1 MKQGNDMNAARW
13 KQFASFAVLAALLS
27 GCSTIDR
34 LKNIG
39 AGPPPLAPIANP
51 EAKAVAVTTPVAH
64 PQVSNSLWQPNA
76 HSFFHDPRA
85 SRVGDVIT
93 VDVTIADSGQISNV
107 TNTGRTNSEAA
118 NMTNFFGLE
127 SALPSL
133 LKGSDPASLVNLG
146 STSAQQGSGSV
157 NRSEAIDLTLAALVT
172 QVMPNGNLVI
182 GGHQQVRVN
191 SELRDL
197 QISGV
202 VRTEDITSDN
212 TVNLAQIAEAR
223 IAYGGQ
229 GDITNMQDPRYGEQ
243 LFDILMPF

>member
-1 MKQGNDMNAARW
+1 MTAVRW
-13 KQFASFAVLAALLS
+13 KQFASFAVIGALLS
-27 GCSTIDR
+27 GCTAVDR

-39 AGPPPLAPIANP
+39 AGPPDLAPIANP
-51 EAKAVAVTTPVAH
+51 EAKAVAVAVPTTQ
-64 PQVSNSLWQPNA
+64 PQLSNSLWQPNA

-107 TNTGRTNSEAA
+107 TNTGRSNSEAA
-118 NMTNFFGLE
+118 NLTNFFGLE
-127 SALPSL
+127 SQLPNL
-133 LKGSDPASLVNLG
+133 LQGADPSKLVNLG
-146 STSAQQGSGSV
+146 STGTQQGSGSV
-157 NRSEAIDLTLAALVT
+157 NRSETISLTLAALVT
-172 QVMPNGNLVI
+172 QVMPNGNLAI
-182 GGHQQVRVN
+182 NGHQQVRVN

-202 VRTEDITSDN
+202 VRTEDISSDN

-229 GDITNMQDPRYGEQ
+229 GEITNMQQPRYGEQ

>member
-1 MKQGNDMNAARW
+1 MSVAIG
-13 KQFASFAVLAALLS
+13 KQFASFAVLTALLS
-27 GCSTIDR
+27 GCTAVDR
-34 LKNIG
+34 LQNIG

-51 EAKAVAVTTPVAH
+51 EAKAVAVTTTASQPLL
-64 PQVSNSLWQPNA
+64 SNSLWQPNA

-107 TNTGRTNSEAA
+107 TNTGRSNSEAA
-118 NMTNFFGLE
+118 NLTNFFGLE
-127 SALPSL
+127 SQIPNLLQGADPS
-133 LKGSDPASLVNLG
+133 KLVNLG
-146 STSAQQGSGSV
+146 STGTQQGSGSV
-157 NRSEAIDLTLAALVT
+157 NRSESISLTLAALVT

-229 GDITNMQDPRYGEQ
+229 GSITNMQQPRYGEQ

>member
-1 MKQGNDMNAARW
+1 MSATYL
-13 KQFASFAVLAALLS
+13 KQFASFTVLAALLC
-27 GCSTIDR
+27 GCTAVDR
-34 LKNIG
+34 LKNLG
-39 AGPPPLAPIANP
+39 AGPPELAPIANP
-51 EAKAVAVTTPVAH
+51 EAKAVAVTTPAAQ
-64 PQVSNSLWQPNA
+64 PQLSNSLWQPNA

-93 VDVTIADSGQISNV
+93 VDVTIADSGQISNA
-107 TNTGRTNSEAA
+107 TNTGRTNSESA
-118 NMTNFFGLE
+118 NLTNFFGLE
-127 SALPSL
+127 SQLPSL
-133 LKGSDPASLVNLG
+133 MQGADPSKLVNLG
-146 STSAQQGSGSV
+146 STGTQQGTGSV
-157 NRSEAIDLTLAALVT
+157 NRSESISLTLAALVT
-172 QVMPNGNLVI
+172 QLMPNGNLVI
-182 GGHQQVRVN
+182 NGHQQVRVN

-229 GDITNMQDPRYGEQ
+229 GQITNMQQPRYGEQ

>member
-1 MKQGNDMNAARW
+1 MTRAYW
-13 KQFASFAVLAALLS
+13 KQYASLAVLAALLS
-27 GCSTIDR
+27 GCTAVDR
-34 LKNIG
+34 LKDIG
-39 AGPPPLAPIANP
+39 AGPPTFAPIAKP
-51 EAKAVAVTTPVAH
+51 EAKAVTVATTAGQ
-64 PQVSNSLWQPNA
+64 PQLSNSLWQPNA

-93 VDVTIADSGQISNV
+93 VDVTIADSGQISNA
-107 TNTGRTNSEAA
+107 TTTGRTNSEAA
-118 NMTNFFGLE
+118 NLTNFFGLE
-127 SALPSL
+127 SQIPHL
-133 LKGSDPASLVNLG
+133 LQGADPTNLVNMG
-146 STSAQQGSGSV
+146 STGAQTGTGSV
-157 NRSEAIDLTLAALVT
+157 NRSEQISLTLAALVT

-182 GGHQQVRVN
+182 NGHQQVRVN

-229 GDITNMQDPRYGEQ
+229 GQITNMQQPRFGEQ

>member
-1 MKQGNDMNAARW
+1 MTAASW
-13 KQFASFAVLAALLS
+13 KLFASVATVSALLG
-27 GCSTIDR
+27 GCSAVDR

-39 AGPPPLAPIANP
+39 SGPPAMAPIANP
-51 EAKAVAVTTPVAH
+51 EAKAVAVTIPAA
-64 PQVSNSLWQPNA
+64 QAQLSNSLWQPNA

-93 VDVTIADSGQISNV
+93 VDVTIADSGQISNA
-107 TNTGRTNSEAA
+107 TNTGRSNSETA
-118 NMTNFFGLE
+118 NLTNFFGLE
-127 SALPSL
+127 SKLPSL
-133 LKGSDPASLVNLG
+133 LQGSDPSKLVNLG
-146 STSAQQGSGSV
+146 STGAQQGSGTV
-157 NRSEAIDLTLAALVT
+157 NRSEQISLTLAALVT

-182 GGHQQVRVN
+182 NGHQQVRVN

-197 QISGV
+197 EISGV

-229 GDITNMQDPRYGEQ
+229 GQITNMQEPRYGEQ

>member
-1 MKQGNDMNAARW
+1 MRAAYW
-13 KQFASFAVLAALLS
+13 KQFASLTVMAAFLC
-27 GCSTIDR
+27 GCTAIDR

-39 AGPPPLAPIANP
+39 SGPPDLAPIANP
-51 EAKAVAVTTPVAH
+51 EAKAVAVAGPPSQ
-64 PQVSNSLWQPNA
+64 PQLSNSLWQPNA

-85 SRVGDVIT
+85 SRVGDVLT
-93 VDVTIADSGQISNV
+93 VDVTIADSGQISNT
-107 TNTGRTNSEAA
+107 TNTGRTNSESA
-118 NMTNFFGLE
+118 NLTNFFGLE
-127 SALPSL
+127 SQLPTL
-133 LKGSDPASLVNLG
+133 LKGSDPANLVNLG
-146 STSAQQGSGSV
+146 STGAQQGSGSV
-157 NRSEAIDLTLAALVT
+157 NRAEQISLTLAALVT

-182 GGHQQVRVN
+182 NGHQQVRVN

-197 QISGV
+197 EISGV

-229 GDITNMQDPRYGEQ
+229 GSITNMQQPRYGEQ